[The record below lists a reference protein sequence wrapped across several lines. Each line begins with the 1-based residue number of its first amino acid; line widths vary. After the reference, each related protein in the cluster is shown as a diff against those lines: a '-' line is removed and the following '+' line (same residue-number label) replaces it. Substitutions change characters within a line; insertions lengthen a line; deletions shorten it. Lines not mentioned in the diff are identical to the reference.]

1 METLRTMSLFVA
13 VASHGS
19 LSAAGRKLGLSP
31 ASVSRQITALEEQL
45 GARLLNR
52 TSRSMTLTG
61 TGEVY
66 LRHAEAILHQIEEMQ
81 AEVSQREQQPSG
93 LLRVHSRLLVGT
105 LVLMPN
111 LPRFLQAYPQVSVE
125 LVMSN
130 HAVDLAER
138 NVDVDI
144 RIGKLTESA
153 LIARRLAT
161 SERVVCA
168 APAYL
173 AARPPIL
180 TPADLAQQNCL
191 TYRLGMGRAVWRFA
205 HAEDPA
211 VEVPVTGSLMTDNG
225 PALHA
230 AALAGLGVVLMPDWS
245 VREEIRTGRLIRLL
259 ADYRASHLEFENGV
273 FAVYQRS
280 RHLSARTRV
289 FIDFLVETFRNAERG
304 VAAKPEP
311 TA

>member
-1 METLRTMSLFVA
+1 METLRAMSLFAA
-13 VASHGS
+13 VARQGS

-61 TGEVY
+61 AGETY
-66 LRHAEAILHQIEEMQ
+66 LRHAEAILQRVEEMQ
-81 AEVSQREQQPSG
+81 VEVSQREQQPSG
-93 LLRVHSRLLVGT
+93 MLRVHSRLLFGT

-111 LPRFLQAYPQVSVE
+111 LPRFLHAHPAISVE
-125 LVMSN
+125 LSMSN
-130 HAVDLAER
+130 HAIDLAER
-138 NVDVDI
+138 NIDVDI

-161 SERVVCA
+161 SERIVCA

-173 AARPPIL
+173 TSRPPITAPGEL
-180 TPADLAQQNCL
+180 SAHNCL
-191 TYRLGMGRAVWRFA
+191 TYRLNTGGTVWRFVDA
-205 HAEDPA
+205 AGA
-211 VEVPVTGSLMTDNG
+211 TAEVPVNGSLVTDNG

-230 AALAGLGVVLMPDWS
+230 SALAGLGVVLMPDWS
-245 VREEIRTGRLIRLL
+245 VREDIRAGRLVRLFP
-259 ADYRASHLEFENGV
+259 DHRVSHLEFENGI

-289 FIDFLVETFRNAERG
+289 FIDFLVALFREPETGAG
-304 VAAKPEP
+304 ATPAA
-311 TA
+311 

>member
-1 METLRTMSLFVA
+1 MQTLRTMSLFA
-13 VASHGS
+13 AIAHHGS
-19 LSAAGRKLGLSP
+19 LSAAARKLGLSP

-52 TSRSMTLTG
+52 TSRSMTLTS
-61 TGEVY
+61 TGEIF
-66 LRHAEAILHQIEEMQ
+66 LRHAENILHQVEEMQ
-81 AEVSQREQQPSG
+81 VEVSQREQQPSG
-93 LLRVHSRLLVGT
+93 LLRVHSRMLVGT

-111 LPRFLQAYPQVSVE
+111 LPRFLQAHPQITVE
-125 LVMSN
+125 LAMSN
-130 HAVDLAER
+130 HAIDLAER

-173 AARPPIL
+173 AGRPAIRE
-180 TPADLAQQNCL
+180 PADLVRQNCL
-191 TYRLGMGRAVWRFA
+191 TYRLGMGRTVWRFVDA
-205 HAEDPA
+205 AGHTA
-211 VEVPVTGSLMTDNG
+211 EVPVTGSLTTDNG

-230 AALAGLGVVLMPDWS
+230 AALAGLGIALMPDWS
-245 VREEIRTGRLIRLL
+245 VREDIRAGRLVRLF
-259 ADYRASHLEFENGV
+259 ASHRASHLEFENGV

-280 RHLSARTRV
+280 RYLSARVRV
-289 FIDFLVETFRNAERG
+289 FIDFLVEIFKDAER
-304 VAAKPEP
+304 
-311 TA
+311 

>member
-1 METLRTMSLFVA
+1 MQTLRTMSLFA
-13 VASHGS
+13 AIAHHGS
-19 LSAAGRKLGLSP
+19 LSAAARKLGLSP

-52 TSRSMTLTG
+52 TSRSMTLTS
-61 TGEVY
+61 TGEIF
-66 LRHAEAILHQIEEMQ
+66 LRHAENILHQVEEMQ
-81 AEVSQREQQPSG
+81 VEVSQREQQPSG
-93 LLRVHSRLLVGT
+93 LLRVHSRMLVGT

-111 LPRFLQAYPQVSVE
+111 LPRFLQAHPQITVE
-125 LVMSN
+125 LAMSN
-130 HAVDLAER
+130 HAIDLAER

-173 AARPPIL
+173 AGRPAIRE
-180 TPADLAQQNCL
+180 PADLMRQNCL
-191 TYRLGMGRAVWRFA
+191 TYRLGMGRTVWRFVDA
-205 HAEDPA
+205 AGQTA
-211 VEVPVTGSLMTDNG
+211 EVPVTGSLTTDNG

-230 AALAGLGVVLMPDWS
+230 AALAGLGIALMPDWS
-245 VREEIRTGRLIRLL
+245 VREDIRAGRLVRLF
-259 ADYRASHLEFENGV
+259 AGHRASHLEFENGV

-280 RHLSARTRV
+280 RHLSARVRV
-289 FIDFLVETFRNAERG
+289 FVDFLVEIFKDAER
-304 VAAKPEP
+304 
-311 TA
+311 

>member
-1 METLRTMSLFVA
+1 MQTLRTMSLFA
-13 VASHGS
+13 AIAHHGS
-19 LSAAGRKLGLSP
+19 LSAAARKLGLSP

-52 TSRSMTLTG
+52 TSRSMTLTS
-61 TGEVY
+61 TGEIF
-66 LRHAEAILHQIEEMQ
+66 LRHAENILHQVEEMQ
-81 AEVSQREQQPSG
+81 VEVSQREQQPSG
-93 LLRVHSRLLVGT
+93 LLRVHSRMLVGT

-111 LPRFLQAYPQVSVE
+111 LPRFLQAHPQITVE
-125 LVMSN
+125 LAMSN
-130 HAVDLAER
+130 HAIDLAER

-173 AARPPIL
+173 AGRPAIRE
-180 TPADLAQQNCL
+180 PADLVRQNCL
-191 TYRLGMGRAVWRFA
+191 TYRLGMGRTVWRFVDGA
-205 HAEDPA
+205 GQTA
-211 VEVPVTGSLMTDNG
+211 EVPVTGSLTTDNG

-230 AALAGLGVVLMPDWS
+230 AALAGLGIALMPDWS
-245 VREEIRTGRLIRLL
+245 VREDIRAGRLVRLF
-259 ADYRASHLEFENGV
+259 AGHRASHLEFENGV

-280 RHLSARTRV
+280 RHLSARVRV
-289 FIDFLVETFRNAERG
+289 FIDFLVEIFKDAER
-304 VAAKPEP
+304 
-311 TA
+311 

>member
-1 METLRTMSLFVA
+1 MQTLRTMSLFA
-13 VASHGS
+13 AIAHHGS
-19 LSAAGRKLGLSP
+19 LSAAARKLGLSP

-52 TSRSMTLTG
+52 TSRSMTLTS
-61 TGEVY
+61 TGEIF
-66 LRHAEAILHQIEEMQ
+66 LRHAENILHQVEEMQ
-81 AEVSQREQQPSG
+81 VEVSQREQQPSG
-93 LLRVHSRLLVGT
+93 LLRVHSRMLVGT

-111 LPRFLQAYPQVSVE
+111 LPRFLQAHPQITVE
-125 LVMSN
+125 LAMSN
-130 HAVDLAER
+130 HAIDLAER

-173 AARPPIL
+173 AGRPAIRE
-180 TPADLAQQNCL
+180 PADLVRQNCL
-191 TYRLGMGRAVWRFA
+191 TYRLGMGRTVWRFVDA
-205 HAEDPA
+205 AGQTA
-211 VEVPVTGSLMTDNG
+211 EVPVTGSLTTDNG

-230 AALAGLGVVLMPDWS
+230 AALAGLGIALMPDWS
-245 VREEIRTGRLIRLL
+245 VREDIRAGRLVRLF
-259 ADYRASHLEFENGV
+259 AGHRASHLEFENGV

-280 RHLSARTRV
+280 RHLSARVRV
-289 FIDFLVETFRNAERG
+289 FIDFLVEIFKDAER
-304 VAAKPEP
+304 
-311 TA
+311 

>member
-1 METLRTMSLFVA
+1 METLRTMSLFAA
-13 VASHGS
+13 VAHHGS

-52 TSRSMTLTG
+52 TSRSMTLTS
-61 TGEVY
+61 TGEIY
-66 LRHAEAILHQIEEMQ
+66 LRHAENILHQIEEMQ

-105 LVLMPN
+105 RVLMPN
-111 LPRFLQAYPQVSVE
+111 LPRFLQAYPKIAVE

-130 HAVDLAER
+130 HPVDLAER

-173 AARPPIL
+173 AGRPPVL
-180 TPADLAQQNCL
+180 APADLAQENCL
-191 TYRLGMGRAVWRFA
+191 TYRLGMGRSVWRFA
-205 HAEDPA
+205 HAEGPP
-211 VEVPVTGSLMTDNG
+211 VEVPVAGSLTTDNG

-230 AALAGLGVVLMPDWS
+230 AALSGLGVVLMPDWS
-245 VREEIRTGRLIRLL
+245 VREDIREGRLVRLL
-259 ADYRASHLEFENGV
+259 ADHRASHLEFENGV

-280 RHLSARTRV
+280 RHLSARIRV
-289 FIDFLVETFRNAERG
+289 FIDFLVETFRNAER
-304 VAAKPEP
+304 
-311 TA
+311 

>member
-1 METLRTMSLFVA
+1 MQTLRTMSLFA
-13 VASHGS
+13 AIAHHGS
-19 LSAAGRKLGLSP
+19 LSAAARKLGLSP

-52 TSRSMTLTG
+52 TSRSMTLTS
-61 TGEVY
+61 TGEIF
-66 LRHAEAILHQIEEMQ
+66 LRHAENILHQVEEMQ
-81 AEVSQREQQPSG
+81 VEVSQREQQPSG
-93 LLRVHSRLLVGT
+93 LLRVHSRMLVGT

-111 LPRFLQAYPQVSVE
+111 LPRFLQAHPQITVE
-125 LVMSN
+125 LAMSN
-130 HAVDLAER
+130 HAIDLAER

-173 AARPPIL
+173 AGRPAIRE
-180 TPADLAQQNCL
+180 PADLMRQNCL
-191 TYRLGMGRAVWRFA
+191 TYRLGMGRTVWRFVDA
-205 HAEDPA
+205 AGQTA
-211 VEVPVTGSLMTDNG
+211 EVPVTGSLTTDNG

-230 AALAGLGVVLMPDWS
+230 AALAGLGIALMPDWS
-245 VREEIRTGRLIRLL
+245 VREDIRAGRLVRLF
-259 ADYRASHLEFENGV
+259 ASHRASHLEFENGV

-280 RHLSARTRV
+280 RHLSARVRV
-289 FIDFLVETFRNAERG
+289 FIDFLVEIFKDAER
-304 VAAKPEP
+304 
-311 TA
+311 